1 MNIFEI
7 LDIISEEYTF
17 SIESEYEDMVEN
29 IILVSKYR
37 NRIYDY
43 SRVFDEMFHG
53 MKIPFDFNWD
63 NFVDL
68 ALGNVIEEML
78 VKWMNES
85 QYFKLEQKEIEMIR
99 ELIKYQFYQRTQS
112 SKVKSRTEIELY
124 FQKNQGSIRNMAS
137 FLMGIERM
145 YISLFRIA
153 LEK

>member
-1 MNIFEI
+1 
-7 LDIISEEYTF
+7 
-17 SIESEYEDMVEN
+17 
-29 IILVSKYR
+29 
-37 NRIYDY
+37 
-43 SRVFDEMFHG
+43 